1 MGSNQQR
8 YDLIAVVFFFL
19 MAIILEYREAFS
31 LIEDETLSYRQIL
44 RTHYAHDSFTSPSED
59 VVIVFTDEEFYA
71 EYDKYPL
78 RRTDLSTI
86 ILRLKDMGAS
96 VIAVDMLLDFNSAY
110 GEDQTLED
118 ALRKAGNVLMV
129 SQAEIE
135 EGQYLG
141 LNTAIDRFNDLT
153 RNGYSN
159 IGPNSAISESI
170 VRLRI
175 HSQMINRFDS
185 WPVAVEVVSMYLG
198 EAPKLADGVLSIGLE
213 TEVRLDQFDEMYI
226 DYPLLPGDDVRGL
239 QSLHDI
245 IGISASDLL
254 CLGLEKHDPDFPR
267 VCEEEL
273 DDLAYLVDGKI
284 VLIGE
289 VAEVAHDE
297 FETPVGN
304 VFGVEVI
311 ANSISTI
318 LKNGPLRAAPLG
330 YELLVGFLLLAV
342 YLCTRRIQAPFPR
355 NSISIAVLILYVLF
369 TTYTYIG
376 IGLVFSLSYLLI
388 ASVLS
393 ILAFNMR
400 FYISEMGQKTMI
412 RKMFGQYLSPKVV
425 ENLVDDPTKIQL
437 GGEEREMTAF
447 FSDIGGFSSISERL
461 TPSELV
467 QLLNDYLT
475 DMCDIILS
483 AEGTVDKFEGDSIMA
498 FWGAPTRQNDHAKR
512 ACFAAIEMNDR
523 LVELRAGALQKGVT
537 PLVVRMGMNTG
548 TMVVGNMG
556 SKQRMNY
563 TIMGDAVNLAS
574 RLEGANK
581 AYGSGMM
588 ISESTYRL
596 CEADVDVRELDRITV
611 VGKSEPVTVYQ
622 LLNRK
627 SHTTGAEAD
636 LVYQFSKGLELYKAG
651 SFELAKSEFSACL
664 DIFADDG
671 PAQTFIARCQKFVDN
686 PPGADWDGVYRLTE
700 KG

>member
-19 MAIILEYREAFS
+19 VAMFLEYREAFS

-44 RTHYAHDSFTSPSED
+44 RTHYGDDFFTNPSED
-59 VVIVFTDEEFYA
+59 VVIVFTDEEFYT

-86 ILRLKDMGAS
+86 ILRLNDMGAS
-96 VIAVDMLLDFNSAY
+96 VVAIDMLLDFNSAY
-110 GEDQTLED
+110 GEDPTLED
-118 ALRKAGNVLMV
+118 ALAETGNVLLV

-135 EGQYLG
+135 KGEYLG
-141 LNTAIDRFNDLT
+141 LNTAIDRFNDVT
-153 RNGYSN
+153 NHGYSN
-159 IGPNSAISESI
+159 IAPNSAISASI

-175 HSQMINRFDS
+175 HREMVNLFDA
-185 WPVAVEVVSMYLG
+185 WPFAVKAVSMSREEEPELVN
-198 EAPKLADGVLSIGLE
+198 GVLSIGPE
-213 TEVRLDQFDEMYI
+213 IEVQLDQFDEMYI
-226 DYPLLPGDDVRGL
+226 DYPLLPGVSGGIA
-239 QSLHDI
+239 SLHEI

-254 CLGLEKHDPDFPR
+254 FVDD
-267 VCEEEL
+267 EEEL
-273 DDLAYLVDGKI
+273 EDLAYLVNGKI
-284 VLIGE
+284 ALIGE
-289 VAEVAHDE
+289 VAEVAHDQ
-297 FETPVGN
+297 FGTPVGN
-304 VFGVEVI
+304 VYGVEVI

-318 LKNGPLRAAPLG
+318 IKNGPLKAASLG
-330 YELLVGFLLLAV
+330 LELLVGFLLLAV
-342 YLCTRRIQAPFPR
+342 FLCTRLIQAPLPR
-355 NSISIAVLILYVLF
+355 NSISIAVLVLYVLF
-369 TTYTYIG
+369 TSYLYIS
-376 IGLVFSLSYLLI
+376 IGLVFSISYLLI
-388 ASVLS
+388 ASVFS
-393 ILAFNMR
+393 IIVINTR
-400 FYISEMGQKTMI
+400 FYISEMGQKAMI
-412 RKMFGQYLSPKVV
+412 REMFGQYLSPKVV
-425 ENLVDDPTKIQL
+425 ENLVDDPRKIQL

-447 FSDIGGFSSISERL
+447 FSDIQGFSSISERL
-461 TPSELV
+461 TPTELV

-475 DMCDIILS
+475 DMCDIILG

-498 FWGAPTRQNDHAKR
+498 FWGAPTRQADHAKR

-523 LVELRAGALQKGVT
+523 LIELRVRALQKGVT
-537 PLVVRMGMNTG
+537 PLVVRMGVNTG

-563 TIMGDAVNLAS
+563 TVMGDAVNLAS

-588 ISESTYRL
+588 ISESTYRS
-596 CEADVDVRELDRITV
+596 CEADIDVRELDRITV

-627 SHTTGAEAD
+627 NLTTGVDAD
-636 LVYQFSKGLELYKAG
+636 LVDQFSKGLELYKAG
-651 SFELAKSEFSACL
+651 DFRRAKSEFSACL

-671 PAQTFIARCQKFVDN
+671 PALAYISRCQAYTDN
-686 PPGADWDGVYRLTE
+686 PPDADWDGVYRLTE

>member
-1 MGSNQQR
+1 MMGSNQQR
-8 YDLIAVVFFFL
+8 YDLFAVVFFFVL
-19 MAIILEYREAFS
+19 AMILEYREAFS

-44 RTHYAHDSFTSPSED
+44 RTHYGDDSFTSPSED

-86 ILRLKDMGAS
+86 VVRLKDMGAS
-96 VIAVDMLLDFNSAY
+96 VVAIDMLLDFNSAY
-110 GEDQTLED
+110 GEDPTLED
-118 ALRKAGNVLMV
+118 ALIEAGNVLMV
-129 SQAEIE
+129 SQAEIK
-135 EGQYLG
+135 GRKYTA
-141 LNTAIDRFNDLT
+141 LNTAIDRFNDVT
-153 RNGYSN
+153 HNGYSN
-159 IGPNSAISESI
+159 ISPNSAISESI

-175 HSQMINRFDS
+175 HKEMVNLFDA
-185 WPVAVEVVSMYLG
+185 WPFAVKAVAMSRE
-198 EAPKLADGVLSIGLE
+198 EEPELANGVLSIGPE
-213 TEVRLDQFDEMYI
+213 IEVQLDQFDEMYI
-226 DYPLLPGDDVRGL
+226 DYPLLPGGYEGIA
-239 QSLHDI
+239 SLHEI

-254 CLGLEKHDPDFPR
+254 FIDD
-267 VCEEEL
+267 EEEL
-273 DDLAYLVDGKI
+273 EDLAYLVNGKI
-284 VLIGE
+284 ALIGE
-289 VAEVAHDE
+289 VAEVAHDQ
-297 FETPVGN
+297 FETPVGD
-304 VFGVEVI
+304 VYGVEVI

-318 LKNGPLRAAPLG
+318 IKNGPLKAASLG
-330 YELLVGFLLLAV
+330 LELLVGFLLLAV
-342 YLCTRRIQAPFPR
+342 FLCTRLIQAPLSR
-355 NSISIAVLILYVLF
+355 NSISIAVLVLYVLF
-369 TTYTYIG
+369 TTYTYIS
-376 IGLVFSLSYLLI
+376 IGLVFSISYLLI
-388 ASVLS
+388 ASVFAL
-393 ILAFNMR
+393 IVINAR

-412 RKMFGQYLSPKVV
+412 REMFGQYLSPKVV
-425 ENLVDDPTKIQL
+425 ENLVDDPRKIQL

-447 FSDIGGFSSISERL
+447 FSDIQGFSSISERL

-475 DMCDIILS
+475 DMCDIILA

-498 FWGAPTRQNDHAKR
+498 FWGAPTRQADHAKR
-512 ACFAAIEMNDR
+512 ACFAAIEMNER
-523 LVELRAGALQKGVT
+523 LVELRAEALQKGVT

-588 ISESTYRL
+588 ISEFTYRS
-596 CEADVDVRELDRITV
+596 CEADIEVRELDRITV

-627 SHTTGAEAD
+627 NQTTSADAD
-636 LVYQFSKGLELYKAG
+636 LVDQFSKGLELYKG
-651 SFELAKSEFSACL
+651 GDFRRAKNEFRSCL

-671 PAQTFIARCQKFVDN
+671 PALAYISRCQEFTEY
-686 PPGADWDGVYRLTE
+686 PPGPDWDGVYRLTE

>member
-1 MGSNQQR
+1 MVDANQLR
-8 YDLIAVVFFFL
+8 YDLIGVVFFFL
-19 MAIILEYREAFS
+19 LAMLLEYREAFS

-44 RTHYAHDSFTSPSED
+44 RTHYGDEFFTSPSED
-59 VVIVFTDEEFYA
+59 VVIVFTDEEFYS

-86 ILRLKDMGAS
+86 ILRLQDMGAS
-96 VIAVDMLLDFNSAY
+96 VVAIDMLLDFNSAY
-110 GEDQTLED
+110 GEDPTLED
-118 ALRKAGNVLMV
+118 ALAETGNVLLV

-135 EGQYLG
+135 EGEYLG
-141 LNTAIDRFNDLT
+141 LNTAIDRFNDVT
-153 RNGYSN
+153 DQGYSN
-159 IGPNSAISESI
+159 IASNSAISESI

-175 HSQMINRFDS
+175 HKEMVNLYDS
-185 WPVAVEVVSMYLG
+185 WPFAVKAVSMSRDEEPELVN
-198 EAPKLADGVLSIGLE
+198 GVLSIGPE
-213 TEVRLDQFDEMYI
+213 IEVQLDQFDEMYI
-226 DYPLLPGDDVRGL
+226 DYPYLPGVSDRVS
-239 QSLHDI
+239 SLHEI

-254 CLGLEKHDPDFPR
+254 FVDD
-267 VCEEEL
+267 EEEL
-273 DDLAYLVDGKI
+273 EDLAYLVVGKI
-284 VLIGE
+284 ALIGE
-289 VAEVAHDE
+289 VAEVAHDQ

-318 LKNGPLRAAPLG
+318 IKNGPLKAASLG
-330 YELLVGFLLLAV
+330 TELLVGFLLLAV
-342 YLCTRRIQAPFPR
+342 FLCTRMIQAPLPR
-355 NSISIAVLILYVLF
+355 NSISIAVLVLFVLF
-369 TTYTYIG
+369 TTYTYISF
-376 IGLVFSLSYLLI
+376 GLVFSISYLFI
-388 ASVLS
+388 ASVFS
-393 ILAFNMR
+393 IIVINMR

-412 RKMFGQYLSPKVV
+412 REMFGQYLSPKVV
-425 ENLVDDPTKIQL
+425 ENLVDDPSKIQL

-447 FSDIGGFSSISERL
+447 FSDIRGFSTISERL

-467 QLLNDYLT
+467 QVLNDYLT
-475 DMCDIILS
+475 DMCDIILA

-498 FWGAPTRQNDHAKR
+498 FWGAPTRQADHAKR

-523 LVELRAGALQKGVT
+523 LIELRARALEQGVT

-588 ISESTYRL
+588 ISESTYRF

-627 SHTTGAEAD
+627 NQTSDAEAD
-636 LVYQFSKGLELYKAG
+636 LVDQFSKGLELYKAG
-651 SFELAKSEFSACL
+651 DFQRAKSEFSACL
-664 DIFADDG
+664 EIFADDG
-671 PAQTFIARCQKFVDN
+671 PAQTYISRCQAFTDN

>member
-1 MGSNQQR
+1 MMGSNQQR
-8 YDLIAVVFFFL
+8 YDLIAVALFFVLAMF
-19 MAIILEYREAFS
+19 LEYREAFS

-44 RTHYAHDSFTSPSED
+44 RTHYGDDFFTSPSED

-86 ILRLKDMGAS
+86 VVRLKDMGAS
-96 VIAVDMLLDFNSAY
+96 VVAIDMLLDFNSAY
-110 GEDQTLED
+110 GEDPTLQD
-118 ALRKAGNVLMV
+118 ALEETGNVLLV
-129 SQAEIE
+129 SQAQIE
-135 EGQYLG
+135 EGEYLG
-141 LNTAIDRFNDLT
+141 LNTAIDRFNDVT
-153 RNGYSN
+153 NQGYSN
-159 IGPNSAISESI
+159 IAPNSAISESI

-175 HSQMINRFDS
+175 HKEMVNLFDA
-185 WPVAVEVVSMYLG
+185 WPFAVKAVAMYR
-198 EAPKLADGVLSIGLE
+198 EEEPELANGVLSIGPE
-213 TEVRLDQFDEMYI
+213 IEVQLDQFDEMYI
-226 DYPLLPGDDVRGL
+226 DYPLLPSGYEGIA
-239 QSLHDI
+239 SLHEI

-254 CLGLEKHDPDFPR
+254 FIDD
-267 VCEEEL
+267 EEEL
-273 DDLAYLVDGKI
+273 EDLAYLVNGKI
-284 VLIGE
+284 ALIGE
-289 VAEVAHDE
+289 VAEVAHDQ

-304 VFGVEVI
+304 VYGVEVI

-318 LKNGPLRAAPLG
+318 IKNGPLKAASLG
-330 YELLVGFLLLAV
+330 LELLVGFLLLAV
-342 YLCTRRIQAPFPR
+342 FLCTRLIQAPLSR
-355 NSISIAVLILYVLF
+355 NSICIAVLVLYVLF
-369 TTYTYIG
+369 TTYTYIS
-376 IGLVFSLSYLLI
+376 IGLVFSISYLLI
-388 ASVLS
+388 ASVFAL
-393 ILAFNMR
+393 IVINAR

-412 RKMFGQYLSPKVV
+412 REMFGQYLSPKVV
-425 ENLVDDPTKIQL
+425 ENLVDDPSKIQL

-447 FSDIGGFSSISERL
+447 FSDIQGFSSISERL

-475 DMCDIILS
+475 DMCDIILG

-498 FWGAPTRQNDHAKR
+498 FWGAPTRQADHAKR

-523 LVELRAGALQKGVT
+523 LVELRARALQQGVT
-537 PLVVRMGMNTG
+537 PLVVRMGVNTG
-548 TMVVGNMG
+548 AMVVGNMG

-563 TIMGDAVNLAS
+563 TVMGDAVNLAS

-588 ISESTYRL
+588 ISEFTYRS
-596 CEADVDVRELDRITV
+596 CEVDIDVRELDRITV

-627 SHTTGAEAD
+627 NQTTSADAD
-636 LVYQFSKGLELYKAG
+636 LVDQFSKGLELYKAG
-651 SFELAKSEFSACL
+651 DFRRAKSEFSACL

-671 PAQTFIARCQKFVDN
+671 PALAYISRCQAYTDN
-686 PPGADWDGVYRLTE
+686 PPGADWDGIYRLTE

>member
-1 MGSNQQR
+1 MMGYYQQR

-19 MAIILEYREAFS
+19 VAMFLEYREAFS

-44 RTHYAHDSFTSPSED
+44 RTHYGDDFFTNPSED

-96 VIAVDMLLDFNSAY
+96 VVAVDMLLDFNSAY
-110 GEDQTLED
+110 GEDPTLQD
-118 ALRKAGNVLMV
+118 ALEETGNVLLV

-135 EGQYLG
+135 EGEYLG
-141 LNTAIDRFNDLT
+141 LNTAIDRFNDVT
-153 RNGYSN
+153 NHGYSN
-159 IGPNSAISESI
+159 IAPNSAISESI

-175 HSQMINRFDS
+175 HREMVNLFDA
-185 WPVAVEVVSMYLG
+185 WPFAVKAVSMSR
-198 EAPKLADGVLSIGLE
+198 EEEPELANGVLSIGPE
-213 TEVRLDQFDEMYI
+213 IQVQLDQFDEMYI
-226 DYPLLPGDDVRGL
+226 DYPLLPGVSGGIA
-239 QSLHDI
+239 SLHEI

-254 CLGLEKHDPDFPR
+254 FVDD
-267 VCEEEL
+267 EEEL
-273 DDLAYLVDGKI
+273 EDLAYLVNGKI
-284 VLIGE
+284 ALIGE
-289 VAEVAHDE
+289 VAEVAHDQ
-297 FETPVGN
+297 FGTPVGN
-304 VFGVEVI
+304 VYGVEVI

-318 LKNGPLRAAPLG
+318 IKNGPLKAASLG
-330 YELLVGFLLLAV
+330 LELLVGFLLLAV
-342 YLCTRRIQAPFPR
+342 LLCTRLIQAPLPR
-355 NSISIAVLILYVLF
+355 NSISIAVLVLYVLF
-369 TTYTYIG
+369 TTSLYIS
-376 IGLVFSLSYLLI
+376 IGLVFSISYLLI
-388 ASVLS
+388 ASVFSL
-393 ILAFNMR
+393 IVINTR
-400 FYISEMGQKTMI
+400 FYISELGQKTMI
-412 RKMFGQYLSPKVV
+412 REMFGQYLSPKVV
-425 ENLVDDPTKIQL
+425 ENLVDDPSKIQL

-447 FSDIGGFSSISERL
+447 FSDIQGFSSISERL

-475 DMCDIILS
+475 DMCDIILG

-498 FWGAPTRQNDHAKR
+498 FWGAPTSQADHARR

-523 LVELRAGALQKGVT
+523 LVELRARALQKGIT
-537 PLVVRMGMNTG
+537 PLVVRMGVNTG

-588 ISESTYRL
+588 ISESTYRS
-596 CEADVDVRELDRITV
+596 CEADIDVRELDRITV

-627 SHTTGAEAD
+627 NQTTSADAD
-636 LVYQFSKGLELYKAG
+636 LVDQFSKGLELYKAG
-651 SFELAKSEFSACL
+651 DFRRAKSEFSACL

-671 PAQTFIARCQKFVDN
+671 PALAYISRCQAYTDN
-686 PPGADWDGVYRLTE
+686 PPGADWDGIYRLTE

>member
-1 MGSNQQR
+1 MVDANQLR
-8 YDLIAVVFFFL
+8 YDLIGVVFFFL
-19 MAIILEYREAFS
+19 LAMLLEYREAFS

-44 RTHYAHDSFTSPSED
+44 RTHYGDEFFTSPSED
-59 VVIVFTDEEFYA
+59 VVIVFTDEEFYS

-86 ILRLKDMGAS
+86 ILRLQDMGAS
-96 VIAVDMLLDFNSAY
+96 VVAIDMLLDFNSAY
-110 GEDQTLED
+110 GEDPTLED
-118 ALRKAGNVLMV
+118 ALSEAGNVLLV

-135 EGQYLG
+135 EGEYLG
-141 LNTAIDRFNDLT
+141 LNTAIDRFNDVT
-153 RNGYSN
+153 DQGYSN
-159 IGPNSAISESI
+159 IASNSAISESI

-175 HSQMINRFDS
+175 HKEMVNLYDS
-185 WPVAVEVVSMYLG
+185 WPFAVKAVSMSRDEEPELVN
-198 EAPKLADGVLSIGLE
+198 GVLSIGPE
-213 TEVRLDQFDEMYI
+213 IEVQLDQFDEMYI
-226 DYPLLPGDDVRGL
+226 DYPYLPGVSDRVS
-239 QSLHDI
+239 SLHEI

-254 CLGLEKHDPDFPR
+254 FVDD
-267 VCEEEL
+267 EEEL
-273 DDLAYLVDGKI
+273 EDLAYLVVGKI
-284 VLIGE
+284 ALIGE
-289 VAEVAHDE
+289 VAEVAHDQ

-318 LKNGPLRAAPLG
+318 IKNGPLKAASLG
-330 YELLVGFLLLAV
+330 TELLVGFLLLAV
-342 YLCTRRIQAPFPR
+342 FLCTRMIQAPLPR
-355 NSISIAVLILYVLF
+355 NSISIAVLVLFVLF
-369 TTYTYIG
+369 TTYTYISF
-376 IGLVFSLSYLLI
+376 GLVFSISYLFI
-388 ASVLS
+388 ASVFS
-393 ILAFNMR
+393 IIVINMR

-412 RKMFGQYLSPKVV
+412 REMFGQYLSPKVV
-425 ENLVDDPTKIQL
+425 ENLVDDPSKIQL

-447 FSDIGGFSSISERL
+447 FSDIRGFSTISERL

-467 QLLNDYLT
+467 QVLNDYLT
-475 DMCDIILS
+475 DMCDIILA

-498 FWGAPTRQNDHAKR
+498 FWGAPTRQADHAKR

-523 LVELRAGALQKGVT
+523 LIELRARALEQGVT

-588 ISESTYRL
+588 ISEFTYRS
-596 CEADVDVRELDRITV
+596 CEADIEVRELDRITV

-627 SHTTGAEAD
+627 NQTTSADAD
-636 LVYQFSKGLELYKAG
+636 LVDQFSKGLELYKG
-651 SFELAKSEFSACL
+651 GDFRRAKNEFRSCL

-671 PAQTFIARCQKFVDN
+671 PALAYISRCQEFTEY
-686 PPGADWDGVYRLTE
+686 PPGPDWDGVYRLTE

>member
-1 MGSNQQR
+1 MDSNQLR
-8 YDLIAVVFFFL
+8 YDLIGVVFFSLLAMF
-19 MAIILEYREAFS
+19 LEYREAFS
-31 LIEDETLSYRQIL
+31 LVEDETLSYRQIL
-44 RTHYAHDSFTSPSED
+44 RTHYGDDLVTTPSED
-59 VVIVFTDEEFYA
+59 VVIVFTDEEFYT

-86 ILRLKDMGAS
+86 ILRLREMGAS
-96 VIAVDMLLDFNSAY
+96 VVAVDMLLDFNSAY
-110 GEDQTLED
+110 GEDPTLED
-118 ALRKAGNVLMV
+118 ALSEAGNVLLV

-135 EGQYLG
+135 KGEYLG
-141 LNTAIDRFNDLT
+141 LNTSIDRFNEVTDQ
-153 RNGYSN
+153 GYSN
-159 IGPNSAISESI
+159 IASNSAISESI

-175 HSQMINRFDS
+175 HKEMVNRFDS
-185 WPVAVEVVSMYLG
+185 WPFAVKAVSMARK
-198 EAPKLADGVLSIGLE
+198 EQPELANGVLSIGPE
-213 TEVRLDQFDEMYI
+213 IEVQLDQFDEMYI
-226 DYPLLPGDDVRGL
+226 DYPLLPAVSDRVS
-239 QSLHDI
+239 SLHEI

-254 CLGLEKHDPDFPR
+254 FVDD
-267 VCEEEL
+267 EEEL
-273 DDLAYLVDGKI
+273 EDLAYLVRGKI
-284 VLIGE
+284 AVIGE
-289 VAEVAHDE
+289 VAEVAHDQ

-318 LKNGPLRAAPLG
+318 IRNGPLKAAPLG
-330 YELLVGFLLLAV
+330 TELLVGFLLLAV
-342 YLCTRRIQAPFPR
+342 FLATRMIQAPLPR
-355 NSISIAVLILYVLF
+355 NSISIFVLILFVLF
-369 TTYTYIG
+369 STYTYIS
-376 IGLVFSLSYLLI
+376 IGLVFSISYLLI
-388 ASVLS
+388 ASVFS
-393 ILAFNMR
+393 IIVINMR

-412 RKMFGQYLSPKVV
+412 REMFGQYLSPKVV
-425 ENLVDDPTKIQL
+425 ENLVDDPSKIQL

-447 FSDIGGFSSISERL
+447 FSDIRGFSSISERL

-467 QLLNDYLT
+467 QVLNDYLT

-498 FWGAPTRQNDHAKR
+498 FWGAPTRQDDHARR

-523 LVELRAGALQKGVT
+523 LVELRAEALQKSVA

-548 TMVVGNMG
+548 AMVVGNMG

-588 ISESTYRL
+588 ISESTYRF
-596 CEADVDVRELDRITV
+596 CEGDVDVRELDRITV

-627 SHTTGAEAD
+627 SQTTGAVAD
-636 LVYQFSKGLELYKAG
+636 LVDQFSKGLELYKAG
-651 SFELAKSEFSACL
+651 DFSRAKSEFSACL

-671 PAQTFIARCQKFVDN
+671 PAQTYIARCQAFADN

>member
-1 MGSNQQR
+1 MVDANQLR
-8 YDLIAVVFFFL
+8 YDLIGVVFFFL
-19 MAIILEYREAFS
+19 LAMLLEYREAFS

-44 RTHYAHDSFTSPSED
+44 RTHYGDEFFTSPSED
-59 VVIVFTDEEFYA
+59 VVIVFTDEEFYS

-86 ILRLKDMGAS
+86 ILRLQDMGAS
-96 VIAVDMLLDFNSAY
+96 VVAIDMLLDFNSAY
-110 GEDQTLED
+110 GEDPTLED
-118 ALRKAGNVLMV
+118 ALSEAGNVLLV

-135 EGQYLG
+135 EGEYLG
-141 LNTAIDRFNDLT
+141 LNTAIDRFNDVT
-153 RNGYSN
+153 DQGYSN
-159 IGPNSAISESI
+159 IASNSAISESI

-175 HSQMINRFDS
+175 HKEMVNLYDS
-185 WPVAVEVVSMYLG
+185 WPFAVKAVSMSLD
-198 EAPKLADGVLSIGLE
+198 EEPELENGVLTIGPE
-213 TEVRLDQFDEMYI
+213 IEVQLDQFDEMYI
-226 DYPLLPGDDVRGL
+226 DYPLLPAVSDRVS
-239 QSLHDI
+239 SLHEI

-254 CLGLEKHDPDFPR
+254 FVDD
-267 VCEEEL
+267 EEEL
-273 DDLAYLVDGKI
+273 EDLAFLVRDKI
-284 VLIGE
+284 AVIGE
-289 VAEVAHDE
+289 VAEVAHDQ

-318 LKNGPLRAAPLG
+318 IKNGPLKAASLG
-330 YELLVGFLLLAV
+330 TELLVGFLLLAV
-342 YLCTRRIQAPFPR
+342 FLCTRMIQAPLPR
-355 NSISIAVLILYVLF
+355 NSISIAVLVLFVLF
-369 TTYTYIG
+369 TTYTYISF
-376 IGLVFSLSYLLI
+376 GLVFSISYLFI
-388 ASVLS
+388 ASVFS
-393 ILAFNMR
+393 IIVINMR

-412 RKMFGQYLSPKVV
+412 REMFGQYLSPKVV
-425 ENLVDDPTKIQL
+425 ENLVDDPSKIQL

-447 FSDIGGFSSISERL
+447 FSDIRGFSSISERL

-467 QLLNDYLT
+467 QVLNDYLT
-475 DMCDIILS
+475 DMCDIILA

-498 FWGAPTRQNDHAKR
+498 FWGAPTRQADHAKR

-523 LVELRAGALQKGVT
+523 LIELRSKALEQGVT

-588 ISESTYRL
+588 ISESTYRF

-627 SHTTGAEAD
+627 NQTSDAEAD
-636 LVYQFSKGLELYKAG
+636 LVDQFSKGLELYKAG
-651 SFELAKSEFSACL
+651 DFQRAKSEFSACL
-664 DIFADDG
+664 EIFADDG
-671 PAQTFIARCQKFVDN
+671 PAQTYISRCQAFTDN

>member
-1 MGSNQQR
+1 MMGSNQQR
-8 YDLIAVVFFFL
+8 YDLIAVVFFFVL
-19 MAIILEYREAFS
+19 AMFLEYREAFS

-44 RTHYAHDSFTSPSED
+44 RTHYGDDFFTNPSED
-59 VVIVFTDEEFYA
+59 VVIVFTDEEFYT

-110 GEDQTLED
+110 GEDPTLED
-118 ALRKAGNVLMV
+118 ALAETGNVLLV

-135 EGQYLG
+135 KGEYLG
-141 LNTAIDRFNDLT
+141 LNTAIDRFNDVT
-153 RNGYSN
+153 NHGYSN
-159 IGPNSAISESI
+159 IAPNSAISESI

-175 HSQMINRFDS
+175 HREMVNLFDA
-185 WPVAVEVVSMYLG
+185 WPFAVKAVSMSR
-198 EAPKLADGVLSIGLE
+198 EEEPELANGVLSIGPE
-213 TEVRLDQFDEMYI
+213 IEVQLDQFDEMYI
-226 DYPLLPGDDVRGL
+226 DYPLLPGVSGGIA
-239 QSLHDI
+239 SLHEI

-254 CLGLEKHDPDFPR
+254 FVDD
-267 VCEEEL
+267 EEEL
-273 DDLAYLVDGKI
+273 EDLAYLVNGKI
-284 VLIGE
+284 ALIGE
-289 VAEVAHDE
+289 VAEVAHDQ
-297 FETPVGN
+297 FGTPVGD
-304 VFGVEVI
+304 VYGVEVI

-318 LKNGPLRAAPLG
+318 MKNGPLKAASLG
-330 YELLVGFLLLAV
+330 LELLVGFLLLAV
-342 YLCTRRIQAPFPR
+342 FLCTRLIQAPFPR
-355 NSISIAVLILYVLF
+355 NSISIAVLVLYVLF
-369 TTYTYIG
+369 TSYLYIS
-376 IGLVFSLSYLLI
+376 IGLVFSISYLLI
-388 ASVLS
+388 ASVFS
-393 ILAFNMR
+393 IIVINTR
-400 FYISEMGQKTMI
+400 FYISEMGQKAMI
-412 RKMFGQYLSPKVV
+412 REMFGQYLSPKVV
-425 ENLVDDPTKIQL
+425 ENLVDDPRKIQL

-447 FSDIGGFSSISERL
+447 FSDIQGFSSISERL

-475 DMCDIILS
+475 DMCDIILG

-498 FWGAPTRQNDHAKR
+498 FWGAPTRQADHARR
-512 ACFAAIEMNDR
+512 ACLAAIEMNDR
-523 LVELRAGALQKGVT
+523 LIELRARALQKGVT
-537 PLVVRMGMNTG
+537 PLVVRMGVNTG

-588 ISESTYRL
+588 ISESTYSA
-596 CEADVDVRELDRITV
+596 CEVDIDVRELDRITV

-627 SHTTGAEAD
+627 NLTTGVDAD
-636 LVYQFSKGLELYKAG
+636 LVDQFSKGLELYKAG
-651 SFELAKSEFSACL
+651 DFRRAKSEFSACL

-671 PAQTFIARCQKFVDN
+671 PALAYISRCRAFTES
-686 PPGADWDGVYRLTE
+686 PPSADWDGVYRLTE

>member
-1 MGSNQQR
+1 MVDANKLR
-8 YDLIAVVFFFL
+8 YDLVGVVFFFL
-19 MAIILEYREAFS
+19 LAMFLEYREAFS

-44 RTHYAHDSFTSPSED
+44 RTHYGDEFFTSPSED
-59 VVIVFTDEEFYA
+59 VVIVFTDEEFYS

-86 ILRLKDMGAS
+86 ILRLQDMGAS
-96 VIAVDMLLDFNSAY
+96 VVAIDMLLDFNSAY
-110 GEDQTLED
+110 GEDPTLED
-118 ALRKAGNVLMV
+118 ALAERGKVLLV

-135 EGQYLG
+135 EGEYLG
-141 LNTAIDRFNDLT
+141 LNTAIDRFNDVT
-153 RNGYSN
+153 DQGYSN
-159 IGPNSAISESI
+159 IASNSAISESI

-175 HSQMINRFDS
+175 HKEMVNLYDS
-185 WPVAVEVVSMYLG
+185 WPFAVKAVSMSLD
-198 EAPKLADGVLSIGLE
+198 EEPELENGVLTIGPE
-213 TEVRLDQFDEMYI
+213 IEVQLDQFDEMYI
-226 DYPLLPGDDVRGL
+226 DYPLLPAVSDRVS
-239 QSLHDI
+239 SLHEI

-254 CLGLEKHDPDFPR
+254 FVDD
-267 VCEEEL
+267 EEEL
-273 DDLAYLVDGKI
+273 EDLAFLVRDKI
-284 VLIGE
+284 AVIGE
-289 VAEVAHDE
+289 VAEVAHDQ

-318 LKNGPLRAAPLG
+318 IKNGPLKAASLG
-330 YELLVGFLLLAV
+330 TELLVGFLLLAV
-342 YLCTRRIQAPFPR
+342 FLCTRMIQAPLPR
-355 NSISIAVLILYVLF
+355 NSISIAGLVLFVLF
-369 TTYTYIG
+369 TTYTYISF
-376 IGLVFSLSYLLI
+376 GLVFSISYLFI
-388 ASVLS
+388 ASVFS
-393 ILAFNMR
+393 IIVINMR

-412 RKMFGQYLSPKVV
+412 REMFGQYLSPKVV
-425 ENLVDDPTKIQL
+425 ENLVDDPSKIQL

-447 FSDIGGFSSISERL
+447 FSDIRGFSSISERL

-467 QLLNDYLT
+467 QVLNDYLT
-475 DMCDIILS
+475 DMCDIILA

-498 FWGAPTRQNDHAKR
+498 FWGAPTRQADHAKR

-523 LVELRAGALQKGVT
+523 LIELRSKALEQGVT

-588 ISESTYRL
+588 ISESTYRF

-627 SHTTGAEAD
+627 NQTSDAEAD
-636 LVYQFSKGLELYKAG
+636 LVDQFSKGLELYKTG
-651 SFELAKSEFSACL
+651 DFQRAKSEFSACL
-664 DIFADDG
+664 EIFADDG
-671 PAQTFIARCQKFVDN
+671 PAQTYISRCQAFTDN

>member
-1 MGSNQQR
+1 MDSNQLR
-8 YDLIAVVFFFL
+8 YDLIGVVFFFL
-19 MAIILEYREAFS
+19 LAMFLEYREAFS
-31 LIEDETLSYRQIL
+31 LVEDETLSYRQIL
-44 RTHYAHDSFTSPSED
+44 RTHYGDDLVTTPSED
-59 VVIVFTDEEFYA
+59 VVIVFTDEEFYT

-86 ILRLKDMGAS
+86 ILRLREMGAS
-96 VIAVDMLLDFNSAY
+96 VVAVDMLLDFNSAY
-110 GEDQTLED
+110 GEDPTLED
-118 ALRKAGNVLMV
+118 ALSEAGNVLLV

-135 EGQYLG
+135 KGEYLG
-141 LNTAIDRFNDLT
+141 LNTSIDRFNEVTDQ
-153 RNGYSN
+153 GYSN
-159 IGPNSAISESI
+159 IASNSAISESI

-175 HSQMINRFDS
+175 HKEMVNRFDS
-185 WPVAVEVVSMYLG
+185 WPFAVKAVSMARK
-198 EAPKLADGVLSIGLE
+198 EQPELANGVLSIGPE
-213 TEVRLDQFDEMYI
+213 IEVQLDQFDEMYI
-226 DYPLLPGDDVRGL
+226 DYPLLPAVSDRVS
-239 QSLHDI
+239 SLHEI

-254 CLGLEKHDPDFPR
+254 FVDD
-267 VCEEEL
+267 EEEL
-273 DDLAYLVDGKI
+273 EDLAYLVRGKI
-284 VLIGE
+284 AVIGE
-289 VAEVAHDE
+289 VAEVAHDQ

-318 LKNGPLRAAPLG
+318 IRNGPLKAAPLG
-330 YELLVGFLLLAV
+330 TELLVGFLLLAV
-342 YLCTRRIQAPFPR
+342 FLATRMIQAPLPR
-355 NSISIAVLILYVLF
+355 NSISIFVLILFVLF
-369 TTYTYIG
+369 STYTYIS
-376 IGLVFSLSYLLI
+376 IGLVFSISYLLI
-388 ASVLS
+388 ASVFS
-393 ILAFNMR
+393 IIVINMR

-412 RKMFGQYLSPKVV
+412 REMFGQYLSPKVV
-425 ENLVDDPTKIQL
+425 ENLVDDPSKIQL

-447 FSDIGGFSSISERL
+447 FSDIRGFSSISERL

-467 QLLNDYLT
+467 QVLNDYLT

-498 FWGAPTRQNDHAKR
+498 FWGAPTRQDDHARR

-523 LVELRAGALQKGVT
+523 LVELRAEALQKSVA

-548 TMVVGNMG
+548 AMVVGNMG

-588 ISESTYRL
+588 ISESTYRF
-596 CEADVDVRELDRITV
+596 CEGDVDVRELDRITV

-627 SHTTGAEAD
+627 SQTTGAVAD
-636 LVYQFSKGLELYKAG
+636 LVDQFSKGLELYKAG
-651 SFELAKSEFSACL
+651 DFSRAKSEFSACL

-671 PAQTFIARCQKFVDN
+671 PAQTYIARCQAFADN

>member
-19 MAIILEYREAFS
+19 VAMFLEYREAFS

-44 RTHYAHDSFTSPSED
+44 RTHYGDDFFTNPSED
-59 VVIVFTDEEFYA
+59 VVIVFTDEEFYT

-86 ILRLKDMGAS
+86 ILRLNDMGAS
-96 VIAVDMLLDFNSAY
+96 VVAIDMLLDFNSAY
-110 GEDQTLED
+110 GEDPTLED
-118 ALRKAGNVLMV
+118 ALAETGNVLLV

-135 EGQYLG
+135 KGEYLG
-141 LNTAIDRFNDLT
+141 LNTAIDRFNDVT
-153 RNGYSN
+153 NHGYSN
-159 IGPNSAISESI
+159 IAPNSAISESI

-175 HSQMINRFDS
+175 HREMVNLFDA
-185 WPVAVEVVSMYLG
+185 WPFAVKAVSMSREEEPELVN
-198 EAPKLADGVLSIGLE
+198 GVLSIGPE
-213 TEVRLDQFDEMYI
+213 IEVQLDQFDEMYI
-226 DYPLLPGDDVRGL
+226 DYPLLPGVSGGIA
-239 QSLHDI
+239 SLHEI

-254 CLGLEKHDPDFPR
+254 FVDD
-267 VCEEEL
+267 EEEL
-273 DDLAYLVDGKI
+273 EDLAYLVNGKI
-284 VLIGE
+284 ALIGE
-289 VAEVAHDE
+289 VAEVAHDQ
-297 FETPVGN
+297 FGTPVGN
-304 VFGVEVI
+304 VYGVEVI

-318 LKNGPLRAAPLG
+318 IKNGPLKAASLG
-330 YELLVGFLLLAV
+330 LELLVGFLLLAV
-342 YLCTRRIQAPFPR
+342 FLCTHLIQAPLLR
-355 NSISIAVLILYVLF
+355 NSISIAVLVLYVLF
-369 TTYTYIG
+369 TSYLYIS
-376 IGLVFSLSYLLI
+376 IGLVFSISYLLI
-388 ASVLS
+388 ASVFS
-393 ILAFNMR
+393 IIVINTR
-400 FYISEMGQKTMI
+400 FYISEMGQKAMI
-412 RKMFGQYLSPKVV
+412 REMFGQYLSPKVV
-425 ENLVDDPTKIQL
+425 ENLVDDPRKIQL

-447 FSDIGGFSSISERL
+447 FSDIQGFSSISERL
-461 TPSELV
+461 TPTELV

-475 DMCDIILS
+475 DMCDIILG

-498 FWGAPTRQNDHAKR
+498 FWGAPTRQADHAKR

-523 LVELRAGALQKGVT
+523 LIELRVRALQKGVT
-537 PLVVRMGMNTG
+537 PLVVRMGVNTG

-563 TIMGDAVNLAS
+563 TVMGDAVNLAS

-588 ISESTYRL
+588 ISESTYRS
-596 CEADVDVRELDRITV
+596 CEADIDVRELDRITV

-627 SHTTGAEAD
+627 NLTTGVDAD
-636 LVYQFSKGLELYKAG
+636 LVDQFSKGLELYKAG
-651 SFELAKSEFSACL
+651 DFRRAKSEFSACL

-671 PAQTFIARCQKFVDN
+671 PALAYISRCQAYTDN
-686 PPGADWDGVYRLTE
+686 PPDADWDGVYRLTE

>member
-19 MAIILEYREAFS
+19 VAMFLEYREAFS

-44 RTHYAHDSFTSPSED
+44 RTHYGDDFFTNPSED
-59 VVIVFTDEEFYA
+59 VVIVFTDEEFYT

-86 ILRLKDMGAS
+86 ILRLNDMGAS
-96 VIAVDMLLDFNSAY
+96 VVAIDMLLDFNSAY
-110 GEDQTLED
+110 GEDPTLED
-118 ALRKAGNVLMV
+118 ALAETGNVLLV

-135 EGQYLG
+135 KGEYLG
-141 LNTAIDRFNDLT
+141 LNTAIDRFNDVT
-153 RNGYSN
+153 NHGYSN
-159 IGPNSAISESI
+159 IAPNSAISESI

-175 HSQMINRFDS
+175 HREMVNLFDA
-185 WPVAVEVVSMYLG
+185 WPFAVKAVSMSREEEPELVN
-198 EAPKLADGVLSIGLE
+198 GVLSIGPE
-213 TEVRLDQFDEMYI
+213 IEVQLDQFDEMYI
-226 DYPLLPGDDVRGL
+226 DYPLLPGVSGGIA
-239 QSLHDI
+239 SLHEI

-254 CLGLEKHDPDFPR
+254 FVDD
-267 VCEEEL
+267 EEEL
-273 DDLAYLVDGKI
+273 EDLAYLVNGKI
-284 VLIGE
+284 ALIGE
-289 VAEVAHDE
+289 VAEVAHDQ
-297 FETPVGN
+297 FGTPVGN
-304 VFGVEVI
+304 VYGVEVI

-318 LKNGPLRAAPLG
+318 IKNGPLKAASLG
-330 YELLVGFLLLAV
+330 PELLVGFLLLAV
-342 YLCTRRIQAPFPR
+342 FLCTRLIQAPLPR
-355 NSISIAVLILYVLF
+355 NSISIAVLVLYVLF
-369 TTYTYIG
+369 TSYLYIS
-376 IGLVFSLSYLLI
+376 IGLVFSISYLLI
-388 ASVLS
+388 ASVFS
-393 ILAFNMR
+393 IIVINTR
-400 FYISEMGQKTMI
+400 FYISEMGQKAMI
-412 RKMFGQYLSPKVV
+412 REMFGQYLSPKVV
-425 ENLVDDPTKIQL
+425 ENLVDDPRKIQL

-447 FSDIGGFSSISERL
+447 FSDIQGFSSISERL
-461 TPSELV
+461 TPTELV

-475 DMCDIILS
+475 DMCDIILG

-498 FWGAPTRQNDHAKR
+498 FWGAPTRQADHAKR

-523 LVELRAGALQKGVT
+523 LIELRVRALQKGVT
-537 PLVVRMGMNTG
+537 PLVVRMGVNTG

-563 TIMGDAVNLAS
+563 TVMGDAVNLAS

-588 ISESTYRL
+588 ISESTYRS
-596 CEADVDVRELDRITV
+596 CEADIDVRELDRITV

-627 SHTTGAEAD
+627 NLTTGVDAD
-636 LVYQFSKGLELYKAG
+636 LVDQFSKGLELYKAG
-651 SFELAKSEFSACL
+651 DFRRAKSEFSACL

-671 PAQTFIARCQKFVDN
+671 PALAYISRCQAYTDN
-686 PPGADWDGVYRLTE
+686 PPDADWDGVYRLTE

>member
-1 MGSNQQR
+1 MDSNQLR

-19 MAIILEYREAFS
+19 LAMLLEYREAFS

-44 RTHYAHDSFTSPSED
+44 RTHYGDDLLTTPSED

-86 ILRLKDMGAS
+86 VLRLREMGAS
-96 VIAVDMLLDFNSAY
+96 VVAVDMLLDFNSAY
-110 GEDQTLED
+110 GEDPTLED
-118 ALRKAGNVLMV
+118 ALVEAGNVLLV

-135 EGQYLG
+135 EGEYLG
-141 LNTAIDRFNDLT
+141 LNTSIDRFNEVTDQ
-153 RNGYSN
+153 GYSN
-159 IGPNSAISESI
+159 IASNSAISESI

-175 HSQMINRFDS
+175 HKEMVNRFDS
-185 WPVAVEVVSMYLG
+185 WPFAVKAVSMSREEEPEL
-198 EAPKLADGVLSIGLE
+198 EDGVLSIGPE
-213 TEVRLDQFDEMYI
+213 IEVQLDQFDEMYI
-226 DYPLLPGDDVRGL
+226 DYPLLPAVSDRVS
-239 QSLHDI
+239 SLHEI

-254 CLGLEKHDPDFPR
+254 FVDD
-267 VCEEEL
+267 EEEL
-273 DDLAYLVDGKI
+273 EDLAFLVKDKI
-284 VLIGE
+284 AVIGE
-289 VAEVAHDE
+289 VAEVAHDQ

-318 LKNGPLRAAPLG
+318 VRNGPLKAASLAT
-330 YELLVGFLLLAV
+330 EVLVGFLLLVAF
-342 YLCTRRIQAPFPR
+342 LATRMIQAPLPR
-355 NSISIAVLILYVLF
+355 NSISIFVLVLF
-369 TTYTYIG
+369 VLSTTYSYIS
-376 IGLVFSLSYLLI
+376 IGLVFSMSYLLI
-388 ASVLS
+388 ASVFS
-393 ILAFNMR
+393 IIVINMR
-400 FYISEMGQKTMI
+400 FYIAEMGQKTMI

-425 ENLVDDPTKIQL
+425 ENLVDDPSKIQL

-447 FSDIGGFSSISERL
+447 FSDIRGFSSISERL

-475 DMCDIILS
+475 DMCDIILG

-498 FWGAPTRQNDHAKR
+498 FWGAPTRQDDHAKR

-523 LVELRAGALQKGVT
+523 LLELRARALQKGVT
-537 PLVVRMGMNTG
+537 PLVVRMGMNSG

-563 TIMGDAVNLAS
+563 TVMGDAVNLAS

-581 AYGSGMM
+581 AYGSAMM
-588 ISESTYRL
+588 ISESTYKL
-596 CEADVDVRELDRITV
+596 CEADVDVRELDTIRV

-627 SHTTGAEAD
+627 SQTTGAEAD
-636 LVYQFSKGLELYKAG
+636 LVDQFAKGLVLYKAG
-651 SFELAKSEFSACL
+651 SFELAKIEFSACL
-664 DIFADDG
+664 DIFDDDG
-671 PAQTFIARCQKFVDN
+671 PAQTYIARCQAFVDN